1 MGCSSTE
8 RSLASTSMVL
18 VGVVVLVIQ
27 YVEGDD
33 PFATARAGLT
43 TLANRPA
50 TDDEVESFGRQL
62 LVVGGP

>member
-1 MGCSSTE
+1 
-8 RSLASTSMVL
+8 MVL